1 MILLEGLIGDGQEV
15 VKEVRMVKVEMTG
28 IGTGT
33 ETGTGTGTGRETER
47 RTVAVTV
54 KAADSGIVAVMIAIL
69 EVIGRTGVEGTI
81 EVEDHIGKKE
91 EKLKMH

>member
-33 ETGTGTGTGRETER
+33 ETGTGTGRETER